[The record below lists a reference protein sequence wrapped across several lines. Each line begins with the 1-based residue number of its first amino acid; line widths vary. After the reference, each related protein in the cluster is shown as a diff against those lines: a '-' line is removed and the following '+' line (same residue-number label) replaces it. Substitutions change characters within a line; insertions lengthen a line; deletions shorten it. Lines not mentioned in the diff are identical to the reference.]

1 MATSDE
7 RKEACIYKEWMN
19 IQKQEL
25 SELNQA
31 IPLNSN
37 GFTTDAEL
45 SQIIEKIM
53 NNFQD
58 YAQKRSVMARADVSP
73 YFSPPWCTSL
83 QRSVLWIGG
92 CRPSSYVRLIYAL
105 SGLEIESQLSEF
117 IQGVETGDLGGL
129 SGSQISM
136 VDEFQGRIIRE
147 ERKLATRMAGLQED
161 LSDHPL
167 AGIVV
172 KSNGCGSNGDVEAA
186 LDKHGM
192 AMAEIL
198 EEADK
203 LRLNTM
209 REITNILT
217 PRQAVEFLSA
227 SKKLALCMQDWG
239 RKRDLDHGRK

>member
-1 MATSDE
+1 MTTSDE
-7 RKEACIYKEWMN
+7 RKEACIYREWIN
-19 IQKQEL
+19 LQQQEL
-25 SELNQA
+25 SELNEA
-31 IPLNSN
+31 IALNAN
-37 GFTTDAEL
+37 GSTTDAEL
-45 SQIIEKIM
+45 RQLIEKIM

-58 YAQKRSVMARADVSP
+58 YAQKRSVMARADVSA
-73 YFSPPWCTSL
+73 YLSPPWCTSL

-92 CRPSSYVRLIYAL
+92 CRPSSYARLIYAL
-105 SGLEIESQLSEF
+105 CGLEIESQLAEF
-117 IQGVETGDLGGL
+117 LRGTIVGELGGL

-136 VDEFQGRIIRE
+136 MDQ
-147 ERKLATRMAGLQED
+147 LHED

-172 KSNGCGSNGDVEAA
+172 KSNGCGSNGDVQAA
-186 LDKHGM
+186 LDKHGK

-209 REITNILT
+209 REIINILR
-217 PRQAVEFLSA
+217 PRQAVEFVSA

-239 RKRDLDHGRK
+239 RQRDVDHGRN